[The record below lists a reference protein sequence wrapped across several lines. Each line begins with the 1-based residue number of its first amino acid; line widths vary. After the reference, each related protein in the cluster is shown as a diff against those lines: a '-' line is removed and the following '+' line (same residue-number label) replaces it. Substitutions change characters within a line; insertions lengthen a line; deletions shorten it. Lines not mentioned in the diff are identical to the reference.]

1 MTENWH
7 AWYLGGADSK
17 SWLRFLKFRP
27 QNPFLVKFEPK
38 KSKLSVFP
46 ENWRTWCLDNADS
59 YSNISFRISN
69 PKSMFGQIWAKKVKV
84 VRFAWKLAHKVSP
97 GCWSLFQH
105 KFSEFQNL
113 NQFLSKFGSKKSKL
127 SILAK
132 NWHREYLED
141 TDVVAYRVR
150 VCLCLRPSTLK
161 ASSVWIRWDR
171 STIFSWRR

>member
-46 ENWRTWCLDNADS
+46 GNWRTWYLDNADS
-59 YSNISFRISN
+59 DFNISFRISN
-69 PKSMFGQIWAKKVKV
+69 PKSMFGKIWAKKVKV
-84 VRFAWKLAHKVSP
+84 VRFAWKLSHKVSR

-113 NQFLSKFGSKKSKL
+113 NQFLSKFGPKKSKL
-127 SILAK
+127 SILAE
-132 NWHREYLED
+132 NCHRKYLED
-141 TDVVAYRVR
+141 ADAVAYRVCVC
-150 VCLCLRPSTLK
+150 VCLLPSTLK
-161 ASSVWIRWDR
+161 ASSVRDR
-171 STIFSWRR
+171 SPMLCWRR

>member
-1 MTENWH
+1 MEYGREKRQFSVLPETSTH
-7 AWYLGGADSK
+7 DI
-17 SWLRFLKFRP
+17 LRMILLP
-27 QNPFLVKFEPK
+27 TLVF
-38 KSKLSVFP
+38 
-46 ENWRTWCLDNADS
+46 W
-59 YSNISFRISN
+59 ISN
-69 PKSMFGQIWAKKVKV
+69 PKSISGQIWAKKVKV

-141 TDVVAYRVR
+141 ADVVAYRVR